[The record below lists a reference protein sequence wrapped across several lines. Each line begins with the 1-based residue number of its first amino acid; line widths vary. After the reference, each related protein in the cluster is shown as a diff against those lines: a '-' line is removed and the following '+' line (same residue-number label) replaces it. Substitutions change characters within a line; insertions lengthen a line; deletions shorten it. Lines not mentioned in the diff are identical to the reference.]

1 MSGDDAIAAALALP
15 CVPVEVQPVH
25 VQGLHI
31 DLSFQGFLVL
41 GFGKC
46 NMAASGPSLWC
57 HPGQRGPYCPT
68 DHGKDLEGLTHFV
81 TNNLLV
87 PNYQTSLVAA
97 TAKLEVLVM
106 LVELAGATVM
116 ATSTLI
122 L

>member
-1 MSGDDAIAAALALP
+1 MSGDDTIAAALALALP

-68 DHGKDLEGLTHFV
+68 DHGKDLDGIIILINPEAMPL
-81 TNNLLV
+81 
-87 PNYQTSLVAA
+87 
-97 TAKLEVLVM
+97 K
-106 LVELAGATVM
+106 
-116 ATSTLI
+116 ATSKNQTLQA
-122 L
+122 